1 MARMTGRNRP
11 TLGFIAKKLDISI
24 ATVSRALQD
33 HPALTEET
41 KARVIKIAKEVGYTP
56 NLAARYLVSKRG
68 LRIAVNTPH
77 EISSVYDFV
86 RQGIR
91 DEAKP
96 LAGIGLKLVDYT
108 FPHLGKG
115 QRKAFEKALTDEVDG
130 IIVVPGDPE
139 TLRIG
144 FTQAR
149 KQKVPIVCLLTE
161 SPLAGKISTVA
172 VNATSCGAMAGEL
185 MARLLPSKCSVAVT
199 LGELKVTDHK
209 EKFESFQ
216 RTVQMQNTGIRVHR
230 AIENHES
237 TFEAYEKTLTFLKK
251 YPELKGLY
259 ISTGNGVPVLQA
271 VEDAGMMGKI
281 NVLGTNLYDEVIH
294 RIRKGDVLGT
304 FYERPYSH
312 GRIALRLLYEY
323 LTVGTVPPSRIAL
336 EPLLVMRGNL
346 DSFVREEEML
356 QLLPQ
361 K

>member
-1 MARMTGRNRP
+1 MATMTGRNKP

-24 ATVSRALQD
+24 ATVSRALQN
-33 HPALTEET
+33 HPAINEET
-41 KARVIKIAKEVGYTP
+41 KSRVIKTATEVGYTP

-68 LRIAVNTPH
+68 LRIAVNTPR
-77 EISSVYDFV
+77 EISSVYDLV

-96 LAGIGLKLVDYT
+96 LIGLKLVDYT
-108 FPHLGKG
+108 FPHLGNG
-115 QRKAFEKALTDEVDG
+115 QRKAFEKALADEVDG

-139 TLRIG
+139 TLRAG
-144 FTQAR
+144 FAQAR

-172 VNATSCGAMAGEL
+172 VNATSCGALAGEL
-185 MARLLPSKCSVAVT
+185 MSRLLPSKCSVAVT
-199 LGELKVTDHK
+199 LGDLKVTDHK
-209 EKFESFQ
+209 KKFESFQ
-216 RTVQMQNTGIRVHR
+216 RTVQMQSAGIRVHR

-237 TFEAYEKTLTFLKK
+237 TSEAYEKTLTVLKK
-251 YPELKGLY
+251 HPELKGLY
-259 ISTGNGVPVLQA
+259 ISTGNGVPILKA
-271 VEDAGMMGKI
+271 IEDAGMIGKM
-281 NVLGTNLYDEVIH
+281 NVLGTNLYNEVIH
-294 RIRKGDVLGT
+294 HIRKGDVLGT

-323 LTVGTVPPSRIAL
+323 LTAGTAPPSRIAL

>member
-1 MARMTGRNRP
+1 MATMTGLHKP

-24 ATVSRALQD
+24 ATVSRALQN
-33 HPALTEET
+33 HPAITEET
-41 KARVIKIAKEVGYTP
+41 KSRVLKKAKEVGYTP

-68 LRIAVNTPH
+68 LRIAVNTPR
-77 EISSVYDFV
+77 EISSVYDLV

-96 LAGIGLKLVDYT
+96 LEGIGLKLVDYT

-115 QRKAFEKALTDEVDG
+115 QRKAFEQALADEVDG
-130 IIVVPGDPE
+130 IIIVPGNPE
-139 TLRIG
+139 ILKAG
-144 FTQAR
+144 FAQAR
-149 KQKVPIVCLLTE
+149 KQKVPLVCLLTE

-172 VNATSCGAMAGEL
+172 VNAASCGALAGEL
-185 MARLLPSKCSVAVT
+185 MSRLLPSKCSVAVT
-199 LGELKVTDHK
+199 LGDLKVTDHK

-216 RTVQMQNTGIRVHR
+216 RTVQMQSAGIRVYR

-237 TFEAYEKTLTFLKK
+237 TTEAYEKTLTFLKK
-251 YPELKGLY
+251 HPELKGLY
-259 ISTGNGVPVLQA
+259 ISTGNGIPILQA
-271 VEDAGMMGKI
+271 IEDARMIGKI
-281 NVLGTNLYDEVIH
+281 NILGTNLYNEVIH

-323 LTVGTVPPSRIAL
+323 LTAGTAPPSRIAL